1 MKLSDISI
9 QRPVLATVMTLLL
22 ALFGLLSYSKL
33 PIREYPDI
41 TPPIISVMTVYRS
54 ADAKLVESDVTT
66 IIEEAL
72 SGIEGLRTLHS
83 ISREG
88 LSDIGLEFALTRNID
103 AAANDVRDRVASVR
117 HLLPLGIEAPLVMK
131 ADSDAD
137 GIMWLA
143 LISDRHTELEITDFA
158 ERQIKDQ
165 LSSLP
170 GVSRVALEG
179 QRRYAMRIWL
189 HPDRLASRALTV
201 QDVEDALLT
210 QNVSIPGGRL
220 ESTEREFSVR
230 MSGGLVKA
238 EQFNQLILAYRDG
251 YPIRLQDVG
260 SAEIGAEDDRKLVR
274 VNGKPAV
281 GLGIM
286 KQSKANTLAAAR
298 AVKGKLPAVEAL
310 LEPGMK
316 LITAFDSSIYIEES
330 LHEVYVAVG
339 LSLILVVLVVF
350 VFLGNAKATLIP
362 VVAIPGSVLGTFIIM
377 QVTDC
382 SINTITLLGFVLAIG
397 LVVDDAIVV
406 VENVYRRIE
415 QGLSPIQAAAEG
427 SREIGFAV
435 ISTTLTLAAVFVPI
449 IFLPGAVGRLF
460 TELGIAIAGSV
471 LLSGFIALTLTPAMC
486 ARMLRGRSPSM
497 ADRETPVEPGGR
509 FHRMADWYRRSL
521 SEALGARMTVV
532 SCAVLSLLISAI
544 LISRLPAELA
554 PLEDKGWFRVDLSA
568 PEGSTLPYTDRY
580 TRQAEVLLARIP
592 EMDSYYTVVGR
603 GERQAIVNRAASWAT
618 LKDWSMRDRLQQQI
632 VDELNLPLAAIA
644 GVSAYAISPPPIDVV
659 GDSKNPVQLVIRGP
673 AYEVLDDVVSKVR
686 EELFGRPLSVN
697 FATDLDLNKPEVR
710 VDVNRDKAADLGIP
724 VETIGR
730 TMETFLGGRKA
741 STFMREGR
749 EYPVIIQTKSQ
760 HRSTGSDIEHLQVR
774 GTAGSLIPL
783 NNLVAV
789 HETVAPRQ
797 LNHYDKLRSVMIT
810 TGIEPG
816 STLGQSLASLEQ
828 VARKHL
834 PAGATISYA
843 GESKEFKESG
853 GTLHL
858 TFILALIVIYLIL
871 AAQFESFRHPV
882 TVLVSVPPA
891 LAGALL
897 ALTLSQ
903 GTMNIYS
910 EIGLMILIG
919 LVTKNAILIVEFANQ
934 LCERGMAL
942 RSAVIEASALRLRPI
957 IMTTAATILATLP
970 LALATGAGAAGRRHI
985 GLVVI
990 GGLVLSTAL
999 TLYFVPVVYSL
1010 LAGRTASSA
1019 KRSRGSELADHPQS
1033 EAGRHERLP
1042 VNT

>member
-9 QRPVLATVMTLLL
+9 RRPVLATVMTLLL
-22 ALFGLLSYSKL
+22 MLFGLLSYSRL
-33 PIREYPDI
+33 PVRQYPDI
-41 TPPIISVMTVYRS
+41 AFPIVSVQAVYPS

-72 SGIEGLRTLHS
+72 SGIEGLRALRST
-83 ISREG
+83 SREG
-88 LSDIGLEFALTRNID
+88 LSAIAVEFALPRDID

-117 HLLPLGIEAPLVMK
+117 HLLPLGIDAPLVMK
-131 ADSDAD
+131 VDSDTD

-170 GVSRVALEG
+170 GVARVLLDG

-189 HPDRLASRALTV
+189 NPDRLASRVLTV
-201 QDVEDALLT
+201 QDVEDALRT

-274 VNGKPAV
+274 VNGRPAV
-281 GLGIM
+281 GLGII
-286 KQSKANTLAAAR
+286 KQSKANTLTAAR
-298 AVKGKLPAVEAL
+298 AVKAKLPALEAPL
-310 LEPGMK
+310 PPGMK
-316 LITAFDSSIYIEES
+316 LMTAFDSSIYIEES
-330 LHEVYVAVG
+330 LREVYVAVG

-350 VFLGNAKATLIP
+350 IFLRSARATLIP
-362 VVAIPGSVLGTFIIM
+362 VVAIPGSIFGTFIIM
-377 QVTDC
+377 HATDC

-415 QGLSPIQAAAEG
+415 GVSSPIQAAVEG

-435 ISTTLTLAAVFVPI
+435 LSTTLTLAAVFVPI
-449 IFLPGAVGRLF
+449 IFLPGIVGRLF
-460 TELGIAIAGSV
+460 IELGIAVAGSV
-471 LLSGFIALTLTPAMC
+471 LLSGLIALTLTPAMC
-486 ARMLRGRSPSM
+486 ARMLRATSGDVADGNATPDATGWLQRM
-497 ADRETPVEPGGR
+497 ADR
-509 FHRMADWYRRSL
+509 YRRSL
-521 SEALGARMTVV
+521 SAALNARVTVIG
-532 SCAVLSLLISAI
+532 CAVLSLLVSTMFMIS
-544 LISRLPAELA
+544 LPAELA
-554 PLEDKGWFRVDLSA
+554 PLEDTGWFTVHLSA
-568 PEGSTLPYTDRY
+568 PEGSTLAYTDRY
-580 TRQAEVLLARIP
+580 TKQAEELLARIP
-592 EMDSYYTVVGR
+592 EMDSYYTVVAR
-603 GERQAIVNRAASWAT
+603 GERQAMVNRAASWAS
-618 LKDWSMRDRLQQQI
+618 LKDWSIRDRIQQRI
-632 VDELNLPLAAIA
+632 VEELNPALAAIP
-644 GVSAYAISPPPIDVV
+644 GVSAYAVNPPAIDIVD
-659 GDSKNPVQLVIRGP
+659 DSRNPVQLVIRGP
-673 AYEVLDDVVSKVR
+673 SYEALDEVVSHIKA
-686 EELFGRPLSVN
+686 ELSGRPLSAN
-697 FATDLDLNKPEVR
+697 FATDLDLNKPEVQ

-741 STFMREGR
+741 STFMRGGR
-749 EYPVIIQTKSQ
+749 EYPVIIQTKPQ
-760 HRSTGSDIEHLQVR
+760 HRSTGSDIEQLQVR
-774 GTAGSLIPL
+774 GAAGNLIPL

-789 HETVAPRQ
+789 RETVAPRQ
-797 LNHYDKLRSVMIT
+797 LNHYDKLRSVTIT

-816 STLGQSLASLEQ
+816 STLGKSLDSLEQ
-828 VARKHL
+828 AARKHL
-834 PAGATISYA
+834 PAGATIAYA

-853 GTLHL
+853 GKLHL
-858 TFILALIVIYLIL
+858 TFVLALLVIYLIL
-871 AAQFESFRHPV
+871 AAQFESFRHPI

-897 ALTLSQ
+897 ALTLSH

-910 EIGLMILIG
+910 EIGLMILVG
-919 LVTKNAILIVEFANQ
+919 LVTKNGILIVEFANQ
-934 LCERGMAL
+934 LCGQGMEL

-957 IMTTAATILATLP
+957 IMTTAATILAAFP
-970 LALATGAGAAGRRHI
+970 LALASGAGAAGRRHI

-990 GGLVLSTAL
+990 GGLVVSTAL
-999 TLYFVPVVYSL
+999 TLYLIPVLYSL
-1010 LAGRTASSA
+1010 LAGQSASVA
-1019 KRSRGSELADHPQS
+1019 EPLPDPGLIHRPQS
-1033 EAGRHERLP
+1033 AAGGHDRLP
-1042 VNT
+1042 VRT

>member
-1 MKLSDISI
+1 MKLSNISI

-22 ALFGLLSYSKL
+22 MLFGLLSYSKL
-33 PIREYPDI
+33 PVRQYPDI
-41 TPPIISVMTVYRS
+41 TFPIISVQTVYPG
-54 ADAKLVESDVTT
+54 ADAKLVETDVTT
-66 IIEEAL
+66 IIEETL
-72 SGIEGLRTLHS
+72 SGIEGLRTLRS
-83 ISREG
+83 VSREG
-88 LSDIGLEFALTRNID
+88 LSAIGLEFALTRNVD

-117 HLLPLGIEAPLVMK
+117 HLLPPGIEAPLVMK
-131 ADSDAD
+131 VDSEAD

-158 ERQIKDQ
+158 ERQVKDQ

-170 GVSRVALEG
+170 EVSRVLLDG

-189 HPDRLASRALTV
+189 DPDRLASRVLTV
-201 QDVEDALLT
+201 QDVEDAVRT

-220 ESTEREFSVR
+220 ESAEREFSVR

-238 EQFNQLILAYRDG
+238 EQFNQLILAYRGG

-274 VNGKPAV
+274 VNGRPAV

-286 KQSKANTLAAAR
+286 KQSKANTLAVAR
-298 AVKGKLPAVEAL
+298 AVKAKLPALEAL
-310 LEPGMK
+310 LPPGMQ
-316 LITAFDSSIYIEES
+316 LLMAFDSSIYIEES
-330 LHEVYVAVG
+330 LREVYVAVG
-339 LSLILVVLVVF
+339 LSLALVVLVVF
-350 VFLGNAKATLIP
+350 VFLGNARATLIP

-415 QGLSPIQAAAEG
+415 QGSSPIHAAAEG

-435 ISTTLTLAAVFVPI
+435 ISTTLTLAGVFVPI
-449 IFLPGAVGRLF
+449 IFIPGVIGRLF
-460 TELGIAIAGSV
+460 TELGIAVAGSV

-486 ARMLRGRSPSM
+486 ARMLKARSANM
-497 ADRETPVEPGGR
+497 AEGGDATPNPGGWIEW
-509 FHRMADWYRRSL
+509 MTDGYRRSL
-521 SEALGARMTVV
+521 SAALGARPAVIG
-532 SCAVLSLLISAI
+532 CAALSLLISAI
-544 LISRLPAELA
+544 LMTRLPAELA
-554 PLEDKGWFRVDLSA
+554 PVEDTGWFTVHLNA
-568 PEGSTLPYTDRY
+568 PEGSTLAYTDRY
-580 TRQAEVLLARIP
+580 TRQAEELLARIP
-592 EMDSYYTVVGR
+592 EMDSYYTVVAR
-603 GERQAIVNRAASWAT
+603 GDRQAVVNRAVSWVS
-618 LKDWSMRDRLQQQI
+618 LKDWSLRDRLQQRI
-632 VDELNLPLAAIA
+632 VDEVTTPLATIP
-644 GVSAYAISPPPIDVV
+644 GVSAYAINPPPIDVV
-659 GDSKNPVQLVIRGP
+659 DDGKNPVQLVIRGP
-673 AYEVLDDVVSKVR
+673 TYEVLDEVVSSIR
-686 EELFGRPLSVN
+686 EELFGRPLSAN
-697 FATDLDLNKPEVR
+697 FSSDLDLNKPEVR

-741 STFMREGR
+741 STFIRDGR
-749 EYPVIIQTKSQ
+749 EYPVIIQTQSQ
-760 HRSTGSDIEHLQVR
+760 HRSTVSNIEHLQVR
-774 GTAGSLIPL
+774 GTAGHLIPL
-783 NNLVAV
+783 NNVVAIR
-789 HETVAPRQ
+789 ETVAPRQ
-797 LNHYDKLRSVMIT
+797 LNHYDKLRSVTIS
-810 TGIEPG
+810 TGVEPG
-816 STLGQSLASLEQ
+816 ATLGQSLESLEQ
-828 VARKHL
+828 VARKHV

-853 GTLHL
+853 GRLHL
-858 TFILALIVIYLIL
+858 TFALALLVIYLIL

-897 ALTLSQ
+897 ALALSH

-934 LCERGMAL
+934 LCGRGMDVH
-942 RSAVIEASALRLRPI
+942 SAVVEAAALRLRPI
-957 IMTTAATILATLP
+957 IMTTAATILAALP
-970 LALATGAGAAGRRHI
+970 LALAAGAGAAGRRHI

-990 GGLVLSTAL
+990 GGLIVSTAL
-999 TLYFVPVVYSL
+999 TLFFVPVIYTL
-1010 LAGRTASSA
+1010 LARRISTDAI
-1019 KRSRGSELADHPQS
+1019 RGTDFPTGLIHPAPA
-1033 EAGRHERLP
+1033 ETNG
-1042 VNT
+1042 

>member
-22 ALFGLLSYSKL
+22 MLFGLLSYSQL
-33 PIREYPDI
+33 PVRQYPDI
-41 TPPIISVMTVYRS
+41 AFPIISVETVYPS
-54 ADAKLVESDVTT
+54 ADAKLVETDVTT
-66 IIEEAL
+66 ILEEGL
-72 SGIEGLRTLHS
+72 SGIEGLRTLRS

-88 LSDIGLEFALTRNID
+88 MSAIVLEFALTRNVD
-103 AAANDVRDRVASVR
+103 AAANDVRDRVATVR
-117 HLLPLGIEAPLVMK
+117 HLLPLAIEAPLVMK
-131 ADSDAD
+131 VDSEAD
-137 GIMWLA
+137 GIIWLA
-143 LISDRHTELEITDFA
+143 LMSDRHTELEITDFA

-170 GVSRVALEG
+170 GVSRVVLDG

-220 ESTEREFSVR
+220 ESIEREFSVR

-274 VNGKPAV
+274 VNGRPAV

-298 AVKGKLPAVEAL
+298 AVKAKLPDLEAL
-310 LEPGMK
+310 LPPGMT

-330 LHEVYVAVG
+330 LHEVYVAAG
-339 LSLILVVLVVF
+339 LSLMLVVLVVF
-350 VFLGNAKATLIP
+350 VFLGNTRATLIP

-377 QVTDC
+377 QATGC

-406 VENVYRRIE
+406 VENVYRRME
-415 QGLSPIQAAAEG
+415 RGLSPRQAAAEG
-427 SREIGFAV
+427 SREIAFAV

-449 IFLPGAVGRLF
+449 IFLPGMVGRLF
-460 TELGIAIAGSV
+460 TELGIAVAGSV

-486 ARMLRGRSPSM
+486 ARLLSRAPAGIGDSESAPDSGGWFQRI
-497 ADRETPVEPGGR
+497 ADG
-509 FHRMADWYRRSL
+509 YRRSV
-521 SEALGARMTVV
+521 AMAIRARMMVLV
-532 SCAVLSLLISAI
+532 CAAASVLVTAMLLAW
-544 LISRLPAELA
+544 LPAELA
-554 PLEDKGWFRVDLSA
+554 PVEDTGWFTVHISA
-568 PEGSTLPYTDRY
+568 PEGSTLSYTDRY
-580 TRQAEVLLARIP
+580 TRQAEQFLARIP
-592 EMDSYYTVVGR
+592 EMDSYYTVVAR
-603 GERQAIVNRAASWAT
+603 GERQAIVNRAVSWAT
-618 LKDWSMRDRLQQQI
+618 LKDWSMRDRIQQDI
-632 VDELNLPLAAIA
+632 VDELNPTLAAIP
-644 GVSAYAISPPPIDVV
+644 GVSAYAISPPAIDVV
-659 GDSKNPVQLVIRGP
+659 DDSKNPVQIVIRGP
-673 AYEVLDDVVSKVR
+673 AYETLDDIVLKIR
-686 EELFGRPLSVN
+686 EELSGRPLSTN
-697 FATDLDLNKPEVR
+697 FTTDLDLNKPEVR
-710 VDVNRDKAADLGIP
+710 VEVNRDKAADLGIP

-760 HRSTGSDIEHLQVR
+760 HRSTSSDIEQLQVR
-774 GTAGSLIPL
+774 GTVGNLIPL
-783 NNLVAV
+783 NNLVAI
-789 HETVAPRQ
+789 HEAVAPRQ
-797 LNHYDKLRSVMIT
+797 LNHYDKLRSVTIT

-853 GTLHL
+853 ARLHL
-858 TFILALIVIYLIL
+858 TFVVALLVIYLIL

-897 ALTLSQ
+897 ALALWH

-919 LVTKNAILIVEFANQ
+919 LVTKNAILIVEFTNQ
-934 LCERGMAL
+934 LREQGMEMRA
-942 RSAVIEASALRLRPI
+942 AVIEASVLRLRPI
-957 IMTTAATILATLP
+957 IMTTAATILAALP

-990 GGLVLSTAL
+990 GGLIVSTAL
-999 TLYFVPVVYSL
+999 TLFFVPVVYTL
-1010 LAGRTASSA
+1010 LARRISTDPIRRTDFST
-1019 KRSRGSELADHPQS
+1019 GLIHPPQA
-1033 EAGRHERLP
+1033 ETNG
-1042 VNT
+1042 

>member
-1 MKLSDISI
+1 MRLSDISI

-22 ALFGLLSYSKL
+22 MLFGLLSYSKL
-33 PIREYPDI
+33 PVRQYPDI
-41 TPPIISVMTVYRS
+41 TFPIISVQTVYPR
-54 ADAKLVESDVTT
+54 ADAKLIESDVTT

-72 SGIEGLRTLHS
+72 SGIEGLRTLRS

-88 LSDIGLEFALTRNID
+88 LSYIGLEFALTRNID

-117 HLLPLGIEAPLVMK
+117 HLLPLAIEAPLVMK
-131 ADSDAD
+131 VDSEAD

-170 GVSRVALEG
+170 GVSRVVLEG

-189 HPDRLASRALTV
+189 HPDRLASRGLTV

-210 QNVSIPGGRL
+210 QNVSIPGGRI
-220 ESTEREFSVR
+220 ESTAREFSVR
-230 MSGGLVKA
+230 MSGGLVKP

-260 SAEIGAEDDRKLVR
+260 TAEIGAEDDRKMVR
-274 VNGKPAV
+274 VNGRPSV

-298 AVKGKLPAVEAL
+298 AVKGKLLAL
-310 LEPGMK
+310 EDLLPPGMQ

-330 LHEVYVAVG
+330 LHEVYAAVG

-350 VFLGNAKATLIP
+350 VFLRSTRATLIP

-377 QVTDC
+377 HATDC

-415 QGLSPIQAAAEG
+415 QGLGPIQAAAEG

-449 IFLPGAVGRLF
+449 IFLPGIVGRLF
-460 TELGIAIAGSV
+460 TELGIAVAGSV

-486 ARMLRGRSPSM
+486 ARMLVVRSAGLAEGDATQDASRWPQRI
-497 ADRETPVEPGGR
+497 ANG
-509 FHRMADWYRRSL
+509 YRRSL
-521 SEALGARMTVV
+521 SAALSARMTVIT
-532 SCAVLSLLISAI
+532 CAVLSLVISAI
-544 LISRLPAELA
+544 LMSRLPAELA
-554 PLEDKGWFRVDLSA
+554 PLEDKGWFTVHLKA
-568 PEGSTLPYTDRY
+568 PEGSTLAYTDRY
-580 TRQAEVLLARIP
+580 TGQAEELLARIP
-592 EMDSYYTVVGR
+592 EMDSYYTVVAR
-603 GERQAIVNRAASWAT
+603 GEFQPIVNRAVSYAT
-618 LKDWSMRDRLQQQI
+618 LKDWSIRNRLQQQI
-632 VDELNLPLAAIA
+632 VDEVNHPLVAIP
-644 GVSAYAISPPPIDVV
+644 GVSAYAINPPSIDVV
-659 GDSKNPVQLVIRGP
+659 DDGKDSVQLVIRGP
-673 AYEVLDDVVSKVR
+673 AYEVLDDVVSKIR

-730 TMETFLGGRKA
+730 TLETFLGGRKA

-749 EYPVIIQTKSQ
+749 EYPVIIQTRSQ
-760 HRSTGSDIEHLQVR
+760 HRSTGSDIEQLQVR
-774 GTAGSLIPL
+774 GAAGNLIPL
-783 NNLVAV
+783 NNLVGI

-797 LNHYDKLRSVMIT
+797 LNHYDKLRSVTIT

-816 STLGQSLASLEQ
+816 STLGHSLASLEQ

-858 TFILALIVIYLIL
+858 TFVLALLVIYLIL

-934 LCERGMAL
+934 LGDRGMDL

-957 IMTTAATILATLP
+957 IMTTAATILAALP

-990 GGLVLSTAL
+990 GGLVLSTLL

-1010 LAGRTASSA
+1010 LAGRTAPLVR
-1019 KRSRGSELADHPQS
+1019 RSPDSNLVDQPQS
-1033 EAGRHERLP
+1033 GVGGHERLP
-1042 VNT
+1042 VST